1 MEFSRRQNGVSAM
14 YVARSAICVALMV
27 LALSQPAQSSIHQ
40 ELRQKQEYRVA
51 AKLDLRA
58 VASLDRQ
65 DVQSPQLVTG
75 SITFVSGDA
84 PLGAAKN
91 PLSETG
97 FPPVLAFLMAA
108 MGGLIAIR
116 RMSHSFGN

>member
-58 VASLDRQ
+58 VASLDRPELRQ
-65 DVQSPQLVTG
+65 PELVTG
-75 SITFVSGDA
+75 SINIVSDHA
-84 PLGAAKN
+84 PLGAAKD
-91 PLSETG
+91 PLTETR
-97 FPPVLAFLMAA
+97 FPPVLGFLMAA